1 VSIPSSTPRSNP
13 LYTLL
18 LGRYQQQAAHDP
30 TVFELSHAFS
40 GKQQVGALA
49 QVLGRMP
56 ELVHLKLRNDDLDDW
71 ALEVRQGHRSIT
83 TIFIMICSAWMQ
95 YRNAM
100 LRGLFWPFRA
110 LRGEGLVL
118 SKR

>member
-1 VSIPSSTPRSNP
+1 MSRCI
-13 LYTLL
+13 

-71 ALEVRQGHRSIT
+71 ALEVRFS
-83 TIFIMICSAWMQ
+83 
-95 YRNAM
+95 
-100 LRGLFWPFRA
+100 LRKRQHLA
-110 LRGEGLVL
+110 LLKAVVL
-118 SKR
+118 